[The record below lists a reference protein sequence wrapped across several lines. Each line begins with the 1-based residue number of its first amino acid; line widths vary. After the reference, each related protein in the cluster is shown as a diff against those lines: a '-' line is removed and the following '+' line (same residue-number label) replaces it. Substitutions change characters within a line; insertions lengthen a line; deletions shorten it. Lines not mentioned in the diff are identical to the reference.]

1 MANIVFGIAGR
12 SMVSTHAI
20 TIVILFM
27 LSNWNIIFDRV
38 RFFFC
43 DTIKETLK
51 STNKTKNLS
60 SCQDVGTRWN
70 STYLMLE
77 RLKKLKSGVRY
88 YVANYKNDQDSII
101 KAKEWQLVNHI
112 FLLLKLFF
120 VTKECSKNNAFL
132 LSMKPHANH

>member
-1 MANIVFGIAGR
+1 MKILMANIVLGIAGR

-101 KAKEWQLVNHI
+101 TAEDWQLGNSNYSTTRKTF
-112 FLLLKLFF
+112 FL
-120 VTKECSKNNAFL
+120 
-132 LSMKPHANH
+132 